1 MEGCTTMLRFN
12 IRGENI
18 EVTDALRDYAEKK
31 ILKIERYFNKELTN
45 VDAHVNLKTY
55 SDRSAKVEVTVPLS
69 NIVLRA
75 EETSQDMYGS
85 IDLVADK
92 LERQIR
98 KYKTK
103 VNRKLRRENL
113 SRPEAIDP
121 DLWDSDVPAL
131 DDNSKDE
138 GDVSSSIVRI
148 KQVDLKPMSPEEAV
162 LQMDLLGHDFFI
174 FEDAETEGVSL
185 VYKRHD
191 DQYGLLET

>member
-31 ILKIERYFNKELTN
+31 ISKIERYFNKELTN

>member
-1 MEGCTTMLRFN
+1 MEGCITMLRFN

-18 EVTDALRDYAEKK
+18 EVTDALRDYTEKK
-31 ILKIERYFNKELTN
+31 ISKIERYFNKELTN

-103 VNRKLRRENL
+103 VNRKIRRENL

-131 DDNSKDE
+131 DDDSKDD